1 MTDLI
6 LQTDPLEFQNSR
18 QSTKIIFLQ
27 QELQQAQDYARDLE
41 HIVKINKEA
50 LRIAT
55 AQQPKQA
62 PKPKSPMGNETAS
75 TVDTSSNR
83 DNSKTLQLL
92 VEQLQ
97 EENSKLLEI
106 IEKAKKER
114 NIAQSK
120 ALISEQI
127 CEESQRHESETVH
140 ELEEKITDLRK
151 LLQDKEYA
159 IQELE
164 KIKAI
169 PEQEGVVIKYREVL
183 NPSEQN
189 MRFHNEIDSLNG
201 MLAKVSKE
209 LNKIQVEKQELMTI
223 NYSLTNELAK
233 IKVTFASPLNA
244 PSKYGRNG
252 RDIASLGQ
260 APMIFQPVLEFLD
273 ENSPLPSP
281 LPSNNYEEVI
291 HTKAPVPK
299 LDLSKAKQIQEQYAK
314 KLTQPQQQNY
324 NGYNANAIDKL
335 KQLEDELELA
345 RKRLSHEMIN
355 NRLVCEELAK
365 VQKQLVQIASTNDI
379 LIKANRRYEEKWQK
393 IFYTL
398 EFYKEFYHKYID
410 LITRG
415 PVSHMKSA
423 SVSGTKFHQFPKLQG
438 KGLPEFESDPSQM
451 IKDFK
456 RANEENGKHVNVSI
470 LEANEEEEQVDRP
483 TAERGRK
490 PSNVFEFSKDQCK
503 IFLLNL
509 AKDLYVNSNL
519 QKSSMAKKMLENL
532 KFSNNQLNI
541 KPIYKLKRSLSNP
554 LEYVSERKKLV
565 LEANATNVMK
575 MKNQQQEVEEQEEE
589 VLGNLDS
596 SENEGVESQNKFE
609 NNGGRLNIPA
619 RGGKGEFDEM
629 ISFTVD
635 PDDFAKNKM
644 VEVSFISNHDILD
657 QIKND

>member
-41 HIVKINKEA
+41 QIVKINKEA

-55 AQQPKQA
+55 SQQPKQA
-62 PKPKSPMGNETAS
+62 PKPKSPVGNETAS
-75 TVDTSSNR
+75 TMDVSSNR

-97 EENSKLLEI
+97 DENSKFLEI
-106 IEKAKKER
+106 IEKAKRER

-209 LNKIQVEKQELMTI
+209 LNKLQVEKHEIMSL
-223 NYSLTNELAK
+223 NYNLTNELAK
-233 IKVTFASPLNA
+233 IRATFASPLNA
-244 PSKYGRNG
+244 PKMVGRNLIG
-252 RDIASLGQ
+252 SVGQ
-260 APMIFQPVLEFLD
+260 ASMIFQPVLEFLD

-355 NRLVCEELAK
+355 NRLVCEELARS
-365 VQKQLVQIASTNDI
+365 QKHLIQVASTNEI

-415 PVSHMKSA
+415 PVSHMKSS
-423 SVSGTKFHQFPKLQG
+423 SVSAPKFHNLGKLQAG
-438 KGLPEFESDPSQM
+438 KPEFESDPSQM

-470 LEANEEEEQVDRP
+470 LEANEDDEQMDRP
-483 TAERGRK
+483 PVERGRK

-503 IFLLNL
+503 LFLLNL
-509 AKDLYVNSNL
+509 AKDLYVNTNL

-532 KFSNNQLNI
+532 KFSNNHMST

-554 LEYVSERKKLV
+554 LEYVSERKRLV
-565 LEANATNVMK
+565 LEPNATNVLK
-575 MKNQQQEVEEQEEE
+575 MKNQQQEVEEEYNEE
-589 VLGNLDS
+589 VLGNLNS
-596 SENEGVESQNKFE
+596 SEGEDVGSPNQLG
-609 NNGGRLNIPA
+609 NGGERGNERA
-619 RGGKGEFDEM
+619 KGGKGEFDEM

-635 PDDFAKNKM
+635 PDDFCKNKM

-657 QIKND
+657 QIKQ

>member
-41 HIVKINKEA
+41 QIVKINKEA

-55 AQQPKQA
+55 SQQPKQA

-75 TVDTSSNR
+75 TFDASSSR
-83 DNSKTLQLL
+83 DPSKTLQLL

-106 IEKAKKER
+106 IEKAKRER

-127 CEESQRHESETVH
+127 CEESQRRESETVH

-209 LNKIQVEKQELMTI
+209 LNKLQLDKQELMTI
-223 NYSLTNELAK
+223 NFSLTNELAK
-233 IKVTFASPLNA
+233 IKATFASPLNA
-244 PSKYGRNG
+244 PKLGKMG
-252 RDIASLGQ
+252 RDNLSLGQ

-281 LPSNNYEEVI
+281 LPSNNYEEI
-291 HTKAPVPK
+291 HVTKAPVPK

-398 EFYKEFYHKYID
+398 EFYKDFYHKYID

-423 SVSGTKFHQFPKLQG
+423 SVSGAKFHQFPKMQG

-456 RANEENGKHVNVSI
+456 RASEENGKQVNVSI

-483 TAERGRK
+483 TMERGRK

-575 MKNQQQEVEEQEEE
+575 MKNQQQEVEQEEE
-589 VLGNLDS
+589 LLENLDS
-596 SENEGVESQNKFE
+596 SENEGIESQNKLE
-609 NNGGRLNIPA
+609 NNGEKINEKA

-657 QIKND
+657 QIKNND